1 MIRFK
6 RGDNPRWR
14 VLQVYEPEQGFTYAD
29 ITDLCA
35 AVSHMRKHEKDMLR
49 RAIERTDRVPKR

>member
-14 VLQVYEPEQGFTYAD
+14 VLQVYEPEKGFTYAE

-35 AVSHMRKHEKDMLR
+35 AIPHLKKYQRDILR
-49 RAIERTDRVPKR
+49 RALQRCDGGR